1 MTEFYFLF
9 LDQHAT
15 QTCSQGR
22 FGAEM
27 GNDMFGAAI
36 MGYNPDID
44 SQKCVMRIENVE
56 LNYVGQAYRYDLIDR
71 LIHSDLCEN
80 YMEIASAKHNACSN
94 KLEIQ
99 RRMLV

>member
-1 MTEFYFLF
+1 MTEFYFFF

-56 LNYVGQAYRYDLIDR
+56 LNYVGQAYRYDLIDWSIDTQW
-71 LIHSDLCEN
+71 LMWKLHGNSFCE
-80 YMEIASAKHNACSN
+80 A
-94 KLEIQ
+94 
-99 RRMLV
+99 